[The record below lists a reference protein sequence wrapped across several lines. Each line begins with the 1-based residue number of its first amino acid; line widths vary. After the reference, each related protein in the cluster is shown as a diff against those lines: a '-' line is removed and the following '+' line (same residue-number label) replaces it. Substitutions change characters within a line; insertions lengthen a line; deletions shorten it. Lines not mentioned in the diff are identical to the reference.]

1 VNLTMYS
8 GNSTQSMPR
17 AEEEIIETSHL
28 TKIFKNRTAVSDL
41 NLSVFEGDVF
51 GFLGPNGAG
60 KSTTIRMLLGLIR
73 PTTGAIRLFKKP
85 FPKFRKESL
94 LKIGALVERP
104 DFYPYLSARKN
115 LEILGRLSGGVPQT
129 RINEVLEI
137 VRLRD
142 RANDHVKVYSQGMK
156 QRLGIAQALLNNPK
170 LVILDEPSLGLD
182 PQGMKE
188 VRELIQSISGQ
199 RVTIFL
205 SSHLLHEVEQIC
217 TRMAIIHRGE
227 ILIQGDVQELLK
239 SGKTTLT
246 IRTPELAR
254 AQSVLKGTRFLE
266 AVDIREDALK
276 IQIDYSK
283 IPEINELLVRSQIPI
298 FELTPKTS
306 LEDFY
311 LSILKQAEDV
321 DARKN

>member
-1 VNLTMYS
+1 
-8 GNSTQSMPR
+8 MPR